1 MTDPYDL
8 HLLDAGATVLHEEW
22 MIIIDTPDGG
32 VTQLLAALE
41 EHLPLRQGPYDCC
54 SFVQTS
60 GYQRFRAL
68 EGSHAGAEGTI
79 QKTVA
84 SKIIFSIP
92 QDKALLKKVFRII
105 FQSHVNEDPTIR
117 VLPAWGSRSKLIDD
131 KDNPNRYW
139 NRSDASTLHGQ
150 PQD

>member
-8 HLLDAGATVLHEEW
+8 HRLDAGATVLHEEW

-32 VTQLLAALE
+32 VTQLLSALE

-79 QKTVA
+79 QKTA
-84 SKIIFSIP
+84 
-92 QDKALLKKVFRII
+92 
-105 FQSHVNEDPTIR
+105 
-117 VLPAWGSRSKLIDD
+117 RSTTGLNH
-131 KDNPNRYW
+131 DNPTPC
-139 NRSDASTLHGQ
+139 RSVS
-150 PQD
+150 